1 MKPSIK
7 AALLSALVFP
17 GIGHFTLRRPG
28 RGCLFLLPTLAAAL
42 YVGRQVMQQVDVV
55 MDKLQDGSMPLDPQR
70 LADQLSTAPGADSP
84 LMTAAAI
91 VCVVC
96 WAGSIVDALLI
107 GPKAR

>member
-28 RGCLFLLPTLAAAL
+28 RACLFLLPTVVAAL
-42 YVGRQVMQQVDVV
+42 YVGRQVMQQVDML
-55 MDKLQDGSMPLDPQR
+55 MDKLQDGSIPLDPQQ
-70 LADQLSTAPGADSP
+70 LADQLSNAPGADSP
-84 LMTAAAI
+84 LMTVAAI

-96 WAGSIVDALLI
+96 WAGSIIDALLI

>member
-28 RGCLFLLPTLAAAL
+28 RGCLFLVPTLVAAL
-42 YVGRQVMQQVDVV
+42 YVGRQVLQQVDVV
-55 MDKLQDGSMPLDPQR
+55 MAKLQDGSMPLDPQQ
-70 LADQLSTAPGADSP
+70 LAGQLGTAPGADSP
-84 LMTAAAI
+84 LMTVASI

-96 WAGSIVDALLI
+96 WAGSIIDSLLI
-107 GPKAR
+107 GPKPR